1 MHTEGKWEVRKWDG
15 EEWPDKRISVGPPGK
30 CVAISPRYADVE
42 VMDDM
47 QLMAAAPDLLE
58 ALEELRYQ
66 SMNLCTNKP
75 ARCFDETI
83 SRVDAAIAKAKG
95 KNQ

>member
-1 MHTEGKWEVRKWDG
+1 MHTEGKWEIRKWDG
-15 EEWPDKRISVGPPGK
+15 DEWPDKRISVGPPGIA
-30 CVAISPRYADVE
+30 VVISPRYESVNA
-42 VMDDM
+42 MDDM
-47 QLMAAAPDLLE
+47 HLIAAAPNLLE

-66 SMNLCTNKP
+66 SMNLCTGKP

-95 KNQ
+95 E

>member
-1 MHTEGKWEVRKWDG
+1 MAYVTDQTSEELRQHMKRLTNMQGWCEPLSDRLWKEVQ
-15 EEWPDKRISVGPPGK
+15 EQDKI
-30 CVAISPRYADVE
+30 I
-42 VMDDM
+42 
-47 QLMAAAPDLLE
+47 AAAPDLLE

-66 SMNLCTNKP
+66 SMNLCTGKP

-95 KNQ
+95 E